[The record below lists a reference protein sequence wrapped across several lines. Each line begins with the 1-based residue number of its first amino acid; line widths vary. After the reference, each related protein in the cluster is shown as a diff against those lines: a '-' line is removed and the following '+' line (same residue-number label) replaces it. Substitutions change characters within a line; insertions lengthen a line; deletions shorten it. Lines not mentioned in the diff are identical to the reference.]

1 MASLQSLIATN
12 KNEKKSPAF
21 SVVMVHYSKLIPSEK
36 NNYSTEN
43 IEELAHMIVLS
54 GGIKQNLLARKK
66 APDEYELISGHRRRL
81 AAKYLVEE
89 LGLEE
94 FAMVPV
100 HVEKDGDL
108 ISEVNLI
115 LTNCAARERSDWEK
129 MMEVTRLTELM
140 KAMQTGTEEEQ
151 ERFRQLFGREPGL
164 GGRELRKVVA
174 DTLGLSETKVA
185 NLNHINNRLSPEL
198 KERFQAGEIGVSAAN
213 EAAGLS
219 PEEQKKLAEKEEI
232 KLADVKKAVSE
243 SDTEMEEKKQEV
255 QEQNKPDSS
264 GKCLHRPDFACT
276 LSDVAKKTPSD
287 GTDCS
292 HSCCW
297 DCVNHG
303 SCNIECYASANRPE
317 PELPK
322 EQQKPENAAEI
333 AAEPLSAYGT
343 PKKVYPEGSLIATEG
358 CVGGHDCF
366 SCAMEC
372 EIRGED
378 RYCRHAP
385 LGNPFPCTQIPEIN
399 VLGNRI
405 GARCQFVNHDL
416 AEHCAGSGEASP
428 CCMNCT
434 NQCTYLC
441 ARAKR
446 QLEEIKNDIE
456 ELDQENQEPD
466 VIDAEFTEVIDS
478 NVYTPQY
485 FLREEQKKLNEL
497 LEAFKDTDPKDI
509 PQKLFSHQKIIVAA
523 LAGMVCDLEN
533 EELKKQLEEEKPQQP
548 ELPKLRNNDQR
559 AAFIDAYA
567 TWPIWIETKETAE
580 RYYRYKLPDVA
591 MVVKVYFHKC
601 FDYNAPASGRW
612 EDRYHDAWGDQEY
625 YLVLDG
631 KHFRDCRVNRSALID
646 YLKEIQ
652 KKG

>member
-1 MASLQSLIATN
+1 MDEIINAAEMQQNDGERCENSSKSNKWYLSVNLDDAKAFIRANITSAARSFIAIGYYLKHIRDNEFFREDGHESIWDFAQAEFGISKSTASRYMTMNDRFSKDGNSPILD
-12 KNEKKSPAF
+12 EKYKGF
-21 SVVMVHYSKLIPSEK
+21 EKSKLQEMLSLTDEQLGKVTPDMKVQQIREMKKPKEVPYFPMEGQMEFELDFPEIMPDPEPVLPSEPK
-36 NNYSTEN
+36 AFT
-43 IEELAHMIVLS
+43 LDVTDMIAGDPMIHEPV
-54 GGIKQNLLARKK
+54 A
-66 APDEYELISGHRRRL
+66 ISQQ
-81 AAKYLVEE
+81 
-89 LGLEE
+89 
-94 FAMVPV
+94 P
-100 HVEKDGDL
+100 EK
-108 ISEVNLI
+108 
-115 LTNCAARERSDWEK
+115 
-129 MMEVTRLTELM
+129 
-140 KAMQTGTEEEQ
+140 TG
-151 ERFRQLFGREPGL
+151 
-164 GGRELRKVVA
+164 
-174 DTLGLSETKVA
+174 S
-185 NLNHINNRLSPEL
+185 
-198 KERFQAGEIGVSAAN
+198 
-213 EAAGLS
+213 
-219 PEEQKKLAEKEEI
+219 
-232 KLADVKKAVSE
+232 
-243 SDTEMEEKKQEV
+243 
-255 QEQNKPDSS
+255 
-264 GKCLHRPDFACT
+264 CLHRPQFPCT
-276 LSDVAKKTPSD
+276 LAEEDKRVAGD
-287 GTDCS
+287 GADCT

-297 DCVNHG
+297 ECVKHG
-303 SCNIECYASANRPE
+303 KCRLECYASAQRPE

-366 SCAMEC
+366 SCAMDC
-372 EIRGED
+372 EIRGKD
-378 RYCRHAP
+378 RYCRYAP

-567 TWPIWIETKETAE
+567 TWPIWIETRETGE
-580 RYYRYKLPDVA
+580 RYYRYELPDVA